1 MVVVGLG
8 LGGHPGARGAARP
21 RAGRWWWSSA
31 TRTTGSSTR
40 PGPCGAPVLIAD
52 STQRQTLEDANV
64 HSAAAVAV
72 LTSDDLTN
80 IETGLAVRDYL
91 GERWAQ
97 RPGGAAG
104 LRPRARPHRRAPL
117 RLPPRA
123 LHLGPGRPPVR
134 RRRPRARHPRL
145 LHRRPSSRFWSGRL
159 TVAPGRGLDGLAM
172 VGPAGPDPGH
182 RPQPGRRRGRLEHP
196 PRRGTRFAPGDQAYL
211 LGPYEELLR
220 VLRHQ
225 HEGDLGPVTT

>member
-1 MVVVGLG
+1 MVVIGLG
-8 LGGHPGARGAARP
+8 SVGIRVLEGLQAEGREVVVVERNENNRFLNQARAL
-21 RAGRWWWSSA
+21 
-31 TRTTGSSTR
+31 
-40 PGPCGAPVLIAD
+40 GAPVLIAD

-91 GERWAQ
+91 GERWVGV
-97 RPGGAAG
+97 PGGAPG
-104 LRPRARPHRRAPL
+104 LRPRPGPHRRAPL

-123 LHLGPGRPPVR
+123 VDVGPGRPPVR
-134 RRRPRARHPRL
+134 GGRPGPRHPRL
-145 LHRRPSSRFWSGRL
+145 VHRRRAGL
-159 TVAPGRGLDGLAM
+159 PGRAADRGPGPRGSTVWPCRTCRPRPGSSPSAGRPT
-172 VGPAGPDPGH
+172 VGASSTRPGGT
-182 RPQPGRRRGRLEHP
+182 PGSP
-196 PRRGTRFAPGDQAYL
+196 PGDQAYL

-225 HEGDLGPVTT
+225 HEGDVGTVAP